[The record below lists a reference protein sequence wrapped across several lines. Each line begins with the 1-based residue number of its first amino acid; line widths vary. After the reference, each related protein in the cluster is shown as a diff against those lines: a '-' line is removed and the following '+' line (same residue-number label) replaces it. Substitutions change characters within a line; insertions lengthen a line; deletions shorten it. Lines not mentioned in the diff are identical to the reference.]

1 MELALEVFTPH
12 RALLETTQR
21 IIGEEMSQLL
31 LASIKGRVM
40 ICVLDTNFLLN
51 DIQNLIRRGSN
62 TWLMDAAQTGIVR
75 LFASTTVCDEV
86 REKLNNPKITGK
98 KLKIDPVVAL
108 QHWVTY
114 YIPRITFLDPTGLP
128 HLSPRVK
135 ALYSVDPDDV
145 PTGQIIELIQPDC
158 VLSRDHHLA
167 SFELISEN
175 WGQVVRDYRDASK
188 SDELMIIIVVGENTV
203 FRFSAA
209 TFHLSFSLIRKIEI
223 DKKIVLALLFLLVGL
238 AVAGGLALAHPVSR
252 RWLQERSQS
261 LVSSAKKGTEIVTDY
276 LQGLAHDFAEVQQQ
290 GVKAKQNLTQH
301 PQRAKEMPRNVRG
314 YIAVAL
320 AGALGSLSATEL
332 VARMEKQGYQTSS
345 TYPETYVRTV
355 LHRHPLLFER
365 DERKRWHLRSHIEED
380 DSPFEI
386 GWCLSGQS

>member
-1 MELALEVFTPH
+1 MELALEEFTPQ
-12 RALLETTQR
+12 RTLLETTQK
-21 IIGEEMSQLL
+21 IIGEEMSQIL

-75 LFASTTVCDEV
+75 LFASTTVRDEV
-86 REKLNNPKITGK
+86 REKLNNPKIIGK

-167 SFELISEN
+167 SFELTSEN

-188 SDELMIIIVVGENTV
+188 RDELMITIIVGGNTV

-209 TFHLSFSLIRKIEI
+209 TFHLPFSLIRKIDI
-223 DKKIVLALLFLLVGL
+223 DKKLSWFCY
-238 AVAGGLALAHPVSR
+238 SF
-252 RWLQERSQS
+252 W
-261 LVSSAKKGTEIVTDY
+261 SAW
-276 LQGLAHDFAEVQQQ
+276 
-290 GVKAKQNLTQH
+290 
-301 PQRAKEMPRNVRG
+301 P
-314 YIAVAL
+314 
-320 AGALGSLSATEL
+320 
-332 VARMEKQGYQTSS
+332 
-345 TYPETYVRTV
+345 
-355 LHRHPLLFER
+355 
-365 DERKRWHLRSHIEED
+365 
-380 DSPFEI
+380 
-386 GWCLSGQS
+386 